1 MTGGNLISTLL
12 GGILA
17 IAGGIS
23 TQAARYYLK
32 ERRTRRA
39 VAGALAGEISAICS
53 IARRRDYLGG
63 MREILDQVHKSGRPD
78 RPRISVSQDYLQI
91 YRSDAGSI
99 GLLPPE
105 ITEDVVVFYTHVKS
119 PIEDVLPT
127 APNPPDAASAERLV
141 QEQMT
146 LLGDT
151 LRLGD
156 DLIARLRHLTGGHA
170 RWAKPI

>member
-1 MTGGNLISTLL
+1 MNGGSLISTLL
-12 GGILA
+12 GGALA
-17 IAGGIS
+17 ITGGVAAQV
-23 TQAARYYLK
+23 TQYYLN

-53 IARRRDYLGG
+53 IARRHDYLGG

-91 YRSDAGSI
+91 YRSNAGSI

-119 PIEDVLPT
+119 LIEDVLPT
-127 APNPPDAASAERLV
+127 ALNPPDAASAERLL
-141 QEQMT
+141 QDQID
-146 LLGDT
+146 LLEDT
-151 LRLGD
+151 LSLGD
-156 DLIARLRHLTGGHA
+156 DLISRLRHLVGGHN
-170 RWAKPI
+170 